1 RKHRLAGNARFNGG
15 GDRIP
20 SVHGPACGIDMRAAR
35 EPGDAIQ
42 IYLTGAGKATPDGDP
57 FKPPLATG
65 TIAPVDGSVLY
76 RTLTAPSVT
85 IGAINAPVQFSGIA
99 PGNAGLYQINVA
111 IPTGV
116 PPGDD
121 VE

>member
-1 RKHRLAGNARFNGG
+1 
-15 GDRIP
+15 
-20 SVHGPACGIDMRAAR
+20 MRAAR

-121 VE
+121 VELVVKVGNTADTVTIAVQAP

>member
-1 RKHRLAGNARFNGG
+1 
-15 GDRIP
+15 
-20 SVHGPACGIDMRAAR
+20 M
-35 EPGDAIQ
+35 
-42 IYLTGAGKATPDGDP
+42 
-57 FKPPLATG
+57 
-65 TIAPVDGSVLY
+65 
-76 RTLTAPSVT
+76 T

-121 VE
+121 VELVVKVGNTADTVTIAVQAP